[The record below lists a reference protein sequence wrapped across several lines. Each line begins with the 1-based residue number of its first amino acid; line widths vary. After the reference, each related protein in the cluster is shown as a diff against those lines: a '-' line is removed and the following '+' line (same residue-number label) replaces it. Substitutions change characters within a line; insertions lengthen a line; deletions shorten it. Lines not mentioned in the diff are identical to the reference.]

1 MANRLLNDCIINNLC
16 YKNLDVIRGNYMGI
30 IGVNNTNNKMY
41 HYELYLI
48 EFTISKTA
56 KIDNLFTLKK
66 DVNPNSYQS
75 LFIINNPLLAVL
87 RTNESILSLDSERF
101 YLKYSPLDCK
111 GNSDN
116 GFRGEIERLAKETSN
131 NCLDKITIS
140 DNIIVKKIYKIH
152 YSPINYIT
160 CQFTTGLTSLIN
172 LYVTRANIELIYV
185 NLNLFYTIC
194 RYDNTRLD
202 NLDSEIEQEEVEFE
216 TCY

>member
-1 MANRLLNDCIINNLC
+1 
-16 YKNLDVIRGNYMGI
+16 MGI

-66 DVNPNSYQS
+66 DINPNSYQS

-87 RTNESILSLDSERF
+87 RTNESILTLDSERF
-101 YLKYSPLDCK
+101 YLKYSPLDCT

-116 GFRGEIERLAKETSN
+116 GFRGDTKSVAKETTNDCLKSDTKSVAKETTN
-131 NCLDKITIS
+131 DCLDKITIS

-152 YSPINYIT
+152 YSPITYIT
-160 CQFTTGLTSLIN
+160 CQFTTGLTSLLN